1 MIFNFNLWEWKG
13 KNVWLYIML
22 VSFWE
27 NRYLLYIDDRGIN
40 YLIFI
45 EDNLVIIVNYKC
57 IIFLIKE
64 IVF

>member
-27 NRYLLYIDDRGIN
+27 NRYILYIDDRGIN